1 MNLSTLGLLAIVFL
15 TLLLVVYGGY
25 LAWGSNQRQ
34 TSRKM
39 KQRIKALS
47 EDRQDK
53 GAQTSILKQNLMND
67 QTAMSLILKRLPSG
81 RSLDLRLQQS
91 GLGWSVSRFLMIMA
105 GMLVFGVVASMGLS
119 LFIAL
124 PLPVRLGLPVLCV
137 ASPWLFV
144 NYNCTKRM
152 AKFDAQLPE
161 ALDLIARSLQTGLAF
176 MAALT
181 MVSDEFSAP
190 LGEQFRLLNTEISY
204 GASLNDAFNN
214 MVERTPS
221 EDLRYFVIAMLVQRE
236 TGGNLAELTGNI
248 SQLIRDRLEL
258 RNKIQTLTAE
268 GRLSALILTAMPFML
283 GGAMA
288 LLNPE
293 YISLLWTDPAGLKI
307 TYGML
312 IMIGI
317 GNLVMRKMVKIKI

>member
-1 MNLSTLGLLAIVFL
+1 VLS
-15 TLLLVVYGGY
+15 
-25 LAWGSNQRQ
+25 
-34 TSRKM
+34 
-39 KQRIKALS
+39 
-47 EDRQDK
+47 
-53 GAQTSILKQNLMND
+53 
-67 QTAMSLILKRLPSG
+67 
-81 RSLDLRLQQS
+81 
-91 GLGWSVSRFLMIMA
+91 
-105 GMLVFGVVASMGLS
+105 MLF
-119 LFIAL
+119 AL
-124 PLPVRLGLPVLCV
+124 PLPVRFGLPLLCV
-137 ASPWLFV
+137 ASPWLLIKRQ
-144 NYNCTKRM
+144 CGKRM

-181 MVSDEFSAP
+181 MVSDEFTAP

-248 SQLIRDRLEL
+248 AQLIRDRLEL

-268 GRLSALILTAMPFML
+268 GRLSAVILTAMPFLL

-288 LLNPE
+288 LLNHD

-312 IMIGI
+312 FMIGL
-317 GNLVMRKMVKIKI
+317 GNMVMRKMVKIKI

>member
-1 MNLSTLGLLAIVFL
+1 MNLSIFGLLVIVFL
-15 TLLLVVYGGY
+15 TFVLLVYGGY
-25 LAWGSNQRQ
+25 LVWGSNQRQ

-47 EDRQDK
+47 EDRQ
-53 GAQTSILKQNLMND
+53 GASAQTSILKQNLMND
-67 QTAMSLILKRLPSG
+67 QTAMSMILKRLPSS

-91 GLGWSVSRFLMIMA
+91 GLNWSVSRFLLITL
-105 GMLVFGVVASMGLS
+105 GM
-119 LFIAL
+119 
-124 PLPVRLGLPVLCV
+124 LPVRFGLPLLCV
-137 ASPWLFV
+137 ASPWLLIKRQ
-144 NYNCTKRM
+144 CGKRM

-181 MVSDEFSAP
+181 MVSDEFTAP

-248 SQLIRDRLEL
+248 AQLIRDRLEL

-268 GRLSALILTAMPFML
+268 GRLSAVILTAMPFLL

-288 LLNPE
+288 LLNHD

-312 IMIGI
+312 FMIGL
-317 GNLVMRKMVKIKI
+317 GNMVMRKMVKIKI